1 MINSKRPLVSIIMNC
16 HNGSQFINRSVKS
29 IRKQK
34 YKNWELVFWDNNS
47 KDKSKQVIKK
57 IKDKR
62 IKYFFSKKF
71 HNLYYSRNQAI
82 KKAKGDYI
90 CFLDV
95 DDQWKPNKLN
105 KQVNIVKNNNYDVI
119 FSNYF
124 VNYELKKKYKK
135 RIEKNVIINKDITQQ
150 LLNDY
155 FLGIITVMIKKK
167 IFKKFRFINRYNI
180 IGDFDFFLR
189 LSLITNFYFIKE
201 PLAIYNIHKSN
212 YSLKNLNVYIK
223 ELSLWISQN
232 NKNLFRGYNL
242 NNLRYLL
249 IKLKIKNLI
258 NHVKYFMGM

>member
-1 MINSKRPLVSIIMNC
+1 
-16 HNGSQFINRSVKS
+16 
-29 IRKQK
+29 
-34 YKNWELVFWDNNS
+34 
-47 KDKSKQVIKK
+47 
-57 IKDKR
+57 
-62 IKYFFSKKF
+62 
-71 HNLYYSRNQAI
+71 
-82 KKAKGDYI
+82 
-90 CFLDV
+90 
-95 DDQWKPNKLN
+95 
-105 KQVNIVKNNNYDVI
+105 
-119 FSNYF
+119 
-124 VNYELKKKYKK
+124 
-135 RIEKNVIINKDITQQ
+135 
-150 LLNDY
+150 
-155 FLGIITVMIKKK
+155 MIKKK

-232 NKNLFRGYNL
+232 KKNLFRGYNL